1 MPFTQG
7 AEVARVEA
15 RRGSWD
21 IALLRPQS
29 MRLLARAPR
38 PAARLTGPI
47 LVSMLLALAVVA
59 ALRVDLASAET
70 FVPGTQARV
79 TADGDSLRMRAGA
92 TLSAA
97 VIASIPDGSIVNIRD
112 GSQAADG
119 YTWQFIDWNGAIGW
133 VASEFLTPLTA
144 TATPSP
150 TTSATTT
157 PTPTPSATV
166 TPTPSPT
173 TTPSASAGVITGN
186 LPPTGKAGLIVW
198 GGGSMDSLVVTAAG
212 RGCNVRSVYA
222 VKDGRFVG
230 YTPGAPAFV
239 NASWVSQIGE
249 INSVAALLVFC
260 DSPGQTSNT
269 SSGGTSGT
277 TGPST
282 VGSATAPPSSE
293 TRPPGPGGNES

>member
-1 MPFTQG
+1 
-7 AEVARVEA
+7 
-15 RRGSWD
+15 
-21 IALLRPQS
+21 
-29 MRLLARAPR
+29 
-38 PAARLTGPI
+38 
-47 LVSMLLALAVVA
+47 MLLALAVVA
-59 ALRVDLASAET
+59 ALRVDLASAQT

-79 TADGDSLRMRAGA
+79 TADGDTLRMRAGVG
-92 TLSAA
+92 LDKP

-133 VASEFLTPLTA
+133 VASEFLTPLGA

-150 TTSATTT
+150 TASPTTTSTT

-173 TTPSASAGVITGN
+173 TPPSASAGVITGN

-212 RGCNVRSVYA
+212 RGCNVRSIYA

-239 NASWVSQIGE
+239 NASWVSQIGD

-260 DSPGQTSNT
+260 DAPGQTSNT
-269 SSGGTSGT
+269 SGGTSGGTSGN